1 MIKPSKVIFA
11 DKKLEEAYF
20 KLKEGDSLKK
30 AIDKAIGK
38 IKQNAFFGEPIAK
51 RLIPKEYLKK
61 YKRDNLWWIPLSRD
75 ARLVYSIT
83 TPNEI
88 EILSIIIDFFDNHKD
103 YERKFKY

>member
-11 DKKLEEAYF
+11 DKKLEEVYF
-20 KLKEGDSLKK
+20 SLKEGDSLKK
-30 AIDKAIGK
+30 AIKKTIEK
-38 IKQNAFFGEPIAK
+38 IKQNAFSGEPIAK

-61 YKRDNLWWIPLSRD
+61 YKIDNLWWIPLSRD

-88 EILSIIIDFFDNHKD
+88 EILSIIIEFFDNHKD